1 MGDHNVQAMVM
12 VAWQE
17 GIHHVLVP
25 HVAHQQAHQQAHHQG
40 HQLATGA
47 MQALQPYQSTNQPE
61 AQEQDLEGSAV
72 QAQVSNGA
80 EEETEEDGEDV
91 DPNAGRFVR
100 YQFTPQVISEI

>member
-47 MQALQPYQSTNQPE
+47 VQTQAIQPYQSTHQSE

-72 QAQVSNGA
+72 QAQVLNGA
-80 EEETEEDGEDV
+80 EEEDNCQLLVNKSASLVSSTNPSPD
-91 DPNAGRFVR
+91 
-100 YQFTPQVISEI
+100 T